1 MTTTTSN
8 MPIASTSTTSIN
20 TIKIPASTTTT
31 GVPTSLVYTTTTGVP
46 TSLVYTTTN
55 SPNIESNSLSI
66 SDYEV
71 VINNFETNETD
82 ENINSAQQLYT
93 TLKAKNQELSNTI
106 LNKMKKL
113 NNKSDSSQIS
123 HLTQD
128 AQMQSTKINFLEKY
142 LFLILKIVFF
152 LLLVIILFSRT
163 YKNVS
168 INLEDVTDFIQTKK
182 ENIQEA
188 VPLNSVKKL

>member
-8 MPIASTSTTSIN
+8 MPIASTTTTSIN
-20 TIKIPASTTTT
+20 TTKIPAS
-31 GVPTSLVYTTTTGVP
+31 TTTTGVP

-66 SDYEV
+66 SDYND
-71 VINNFETNETD
+71 VIKNFETNETD

-93 TLKAKNQELSNTI
+93 TLKAENQRLSTTI
-106 LNKMKKL
+106 LNKMKDL
-113 NNKSDSSQIS
+113 NDKSDSSQIS

-128 AQMQSTKINFLEKY
+128 AQMESTKINFLEKY

-168 INLEDVTDFIQTKK
+168 INVEDVTDFIQTKK

>member
-20 TIKIPASTTTT
+20 TTKIPAS
-31 GVPTSLVYTTTTGVP
+31 TTTTGVP

-66 SDYEV
+66 SDYND
-71 VINNFETNETD
+71 VINNFET
-82 ENINSAQQLYT
+82 NINSAQQLYT
-93 TLKAKNQELSNTI
+93 TLKAENQRLSTTI
-106 LNKMKKL
+106 LDKIDVLNK
-113 NNKSDSSQIS
+113 KSDSSQIS

>member
-8 MPIASTSTTSIN
+8 MPIASTTTTSIN
-20 TIKIPASTTTT
+20 TTKIPASTTTT
-31 GVPTSLVYTTTTGVP
+31 GVPNSP
-46 TSLVYTTTN
+46 VYTTTN

-66 SDYEV
+66 SDYEEI
-71 VINNFETNETD
+71 INNFETNETD
-82 ENINSAQQLYT
+82 ETNINSAQQLYT
-93 TLKAKNQELSNTI
+93 TLKSENQRLSTTI
-106 LNKMKKL
+106 LNKMNELNKK
-113 NNKSDSSQIS
+113 SESSQIS

-152 LLLVIILFSRT
+152 LLLVIVLFSRT

-168 INLEDVTDFIQTKK
+168 INFEDVTDFIQTKK

>member
-20 TIKIPASTTTT
+20 TTKIPAS
-31 GVPTSLVYTTTTGVP
+31 TTTTGVP

-66 SDYEV
+66 SDYND
-71 VINNFETNETD
+71 VIKNFET
-82 ENINSAQQLYT
+82 NINSAQQLYT
-93 TLKAKNQELSNTI
+93 TLKAENQRLSTTI
-106 LNKMKKL
+106 LDKIDVL

-128 AQMQSTKINFLEKY
+128 AQMESTKINFLEKY

>member
-20 TIKIPASTTTT
+20 TTKIPASTTTT
-31 GVPTSLVYTTTTGVP
+31 GVPASLVYTTTTGVP

-66 SDYEV
+66 SEYND
-71 VINNFETNETD
+71 VIKNFET
-82 ENINSAQQLYT
+82 NINSAQQLYT
-93 TLKAKNQELSNTI
+93 TLKAKNQELSTTI
-106 LNKMKKL
+106 LDKMKKL

-128 AQMQSTKINFLEKY
+128 AQMESTKINFLEKY

>member
-1 MTTTTSN
+1 
-8 MPIASTSTTSIN
+8 
-20 TIKIPASTTTT
+20 
-31 GVPTSLVYTTTTGVP
+31 
-46 TSLVYTTTN
+46 
-55 SPNIESNSLSI
+55 
-66 SDYEV
+66 
-71 VINNFETNETD
+71 
-82 ENINSAQQLYT
+82 
-93 TLKAKNQELSNTI
+93 
-106 LNKMKKL
+106 MKDL

>member
-20 TIKIPASTTTT
+20 TTKIPAS
-31 GVPTSLVYTTTTGVP
+31 TTTTGVP

-66 SDYEV
+66 SEYND
-71 VINNFETNETD
+71 VIKNFET
-82 ENINSAQQLYT
+82 NINSAQQLYT
-93 TLKAKNQELSNTI
+93 TLKAENQRLSTTI
-106 LNKMKKL
+106 LDKIDVLNK
-113 NNKSDSSQIS
+113 KSDSSQIS

>member
-20 TIKIPASTTTT
+20 TTKIPAS
-31 GVPTSLVYTTTTGVP
+31 TTTTGVP

-66 SDYEV
+66 SDYND
-71 VINNFETNETD
+71 VIKNFETNETD

-93 TLKAKNQELSNTI
+93 TLKAENQRLSTTI
-106 LNKMKKL
+106 LNKMKDL
-113 NNKSDSSQIS
+113 NDKSDSSQIS
-123 HLTQD
+123 HLTQK